1 MELRCA
7 HKLHGILIRDG
18 VLEVM
23 CSSALCGKK
32 PGVVV
37 LHQFD
42 VRDGHLIGTKKFKDT
57 PRVNQG
63 KRNRRVA

>member
-1 MELRCA
+1 MEMRCD
-7 HKLHGILIRDG
+7 HKLHGILISDG

-23 CSSALCGKK
+23 CSSALCGKR

-42 VRDGHLIGTKKFKDT
+42 VHDGRLIGTKKYKDT
-57 PRVNQG
+57 PKIN